1 MPKGREKIVLCLA
14 LIFLAATA
22 VAVVSAAAV
31 TESEAEEISKSAAE
45 AAALLS
51 KHPDAFSVVS
61 EESFNSTP
69 CWAVDWWTNE
79 QLERGLQY
87 PNVRVWVAKES
98 GRILSS
104 AVPRGAGGAEGVEV
118 AYPIPYPIPSPP
130 SEESKTKFK
139 KVVLISVLS
148 VAALTAAI
156 ILIQKYKK
164 K

>member
-104 AVPRGAGGAEGVEV
+104 AVPRGAGGGEGVEV
-118 AYPIPYPIPSPP
+118 AYAIPSPP